1 MSQTAI
7 PLQFEKYLQN
17 QISVGKAPDMNEM
30 IFAYIP
36 NLDPSQPIDRN
47 QGLPAVSTWVHQQ
60 DIDQVGKLGD
70 NALVYSVVI
79 PGSVAAFTF
88 NAIYLRDK
96 NVPNSCGMVVHKA
109 TETKEAGM
117 ASTKNLMQQYTG
129 AAQVAGIT
137 VDAQTWQIDYQA
149 RLLGIEEDM
158 RLASLDNYGHT
169 AFIQGFDVAQQA
181 DPTKYKVAPGVV
193 YVGGLRAEL
202 KNEVIQTISA
212 KPTGLY
218 IDVVRTGTVLSKWQN
233 IVTVRASAT
242 PLTDYVD
249 QNQQQHYVARLAGI
263 NANGSIT
270 DWRVKTDNADQEW
283 SPFINY
289 SIGHEVVRNKLRYIA
304 RDASGPDNGGA
315 VMPTNDE
322 NRWHPVLPSTYSE
335 RDESSSWIKIAV
347 VYGVQNLGGGGDFLS
362 LEFIG
367 WSDFGYTNRFSA
379 DIIVVERNDDFSAIV
394 SPKTLGIQNPTFYT
408 KRVSANNFELWVKRN
423 SNFPCPLTVIRKSR
437 SRYTGTIAGI
447 LEKATTEPTGLTLV
461 PYDTGYQFAS
471 IPIGMEVAFDTPPPT
486 NDPRFRFVK
495 LTADDAYNAGLLT
508 NKVVSGTAPNLVVKM
523 TVNSALS
530 PINGQQIEMLNTMGA
545 IPTPGLTSGV
555 IIQDAMR
562 NITGKVFGY
571 TDKST
576 SSRSFDNASGAF
588 TIDSQ
593 GVSNHAPVGFDG
605 STGPNAALRLDASRV
620 VPTASRFQVFGV
632 SRVYYRRIY

>member
-60 DIDQVGKLGD
+60 EIDQVGKLGD

-158 RLASLDNYGHT
+158 RLANLDNYGHT
-169 AFIQGFDVAQQA
+169 AFIQGFDVTQQA
-181 DPTKYKVAPGVV
+181 DPAKYKVAPGVV
-193 YVGGLRAEL
+193 YIGGLRAEL

-242 PLTDYVD
+242 PLTNYVD

-270 DWRVKTDNADQEW
+270 DWRVKTDNTDQEW

-289 SIGHEVVRNKLRYIA
+289 SIGHEVVRNNLRYIA
-304 RDASGPDNGGA
+304 RAASGPDNGGA
-315 VMPTNDE
+315 ITPE
-322 NRWHPVLPSTYSE
+322 NNSGSTWDLVLPQAYSTT
-335 RDESSSWIKIAV
+335 DASSVWIKVAEV
-347 VYGVQNLGGGGDFLS
+347 KGDNNEAGDFLV
-362 LEFIG
+362 LEVIG
-367 WSDFGYTNRFSA
+367 GSDFGLRDRFSA
-379 DIIVVERNDDFSAIV
+379 DIIITERADAVAALVI
-394 SPKTLGIQNPTFYT
+394 PKTIGGGTNPEFYT
-408 KRVSANNFELWVKRN
+408 KRNAANAFELWMKRN
-423 SNFPCPLTVIRKSR
+423 TIFSSPVTIIRKSR
-437 SRYTGTIAGI
+437 SRYSATVAGI
-447 LEKATTEPTGLTLV
+447 LSITNTAPTGTTLV
-461 PYDTGYQFAS
+461 PYDTGYQYAS

-495 LTADDAYNAGLLT
+495 LTYNDAYNAGLLT
-508 NKVVSGTAPNLVVKM
+508 SQTLSGSAPELVSTAVI
-523 TVNSALS
+523 SAAQS
-530 PINGQQIEMLNTMGA
+530 PINGQTIDMINTMGTF
-545 IPTPGLTSGV
+545 IRPGVAAGVRQLSDNRSHNHTAEGTRSNIGFLAAGPGRDFSSTTVTTS
-555 IIQDAMR
+555 
-562 NITGKVFGY
+562 
-571 TDKST
+571 
-576 SSRSFDNASGAF
+576 ASG
-588 TIDSQ
+588 
-593 GVSNHAPVGFDG
+593 GVEARPYNI
-605 STGPNAALRLDASRV
+605 SRV
-620 VPTASRFQVFGV
+620 F
-632 SRVYYRRIY
+632 YKRIY

>member
-47 QGLPAVSTWVHQQ
+47 QGLPATSTWVHQQ
-60 DIDQVGKLGD
+60 NIDQVGKLGD

-158 RLASLDNYGHT
+158 RLANLDNYGHT
-169 AFIQGFDVAQQA
+169 AFIQGFDVTQQA
-181 DPTKYKVAPGVV
+181 DPAKYKVAPGVV

-289 SIGHEVVRNKLRYIA
+289 SIGHEVVRNNLRYIA
-304 RDASGPDNGGA
+304 RAASGPDNGGA
-315 VMPTNDE
+315 ITPGGSQQKWDL
-322 NRWHPVLPSTYSE
+322 VLPQSYSVKQPGI
-335 RDESSSWIKIAV
+335 WVKIAMI
-347 VYGVQNLGGGGDFLS
+347 YGGTPTDGDSVSISF
-362 LEFIG
+362 
-367 WSDFGYTNRFSA
+367 FGASNYASTRRFSA
-379 DIIVVERNDDFSAIV
+379 EITLSQRDSSVEALIIPHELGRDNPRFYIKSI
-394 SPKTLGIQNPTFYT
+394 SPLIH
-408 KRVSANNFELWVKRN
+408 ELWFNR
-423 SNFPCPLTVIRKSR
+423 STSFPAPMTVRLNCLPRIGE
-437 SRYTGTIAGI
+437 TVVGI
-447 LEKATTEPTGLTLV
+447 LDTSSTEPEGVTLV

-495 LTADDAYNAGLLT
+495 LTHNDAYNTGLLT
-508 NKVVSGTAPNLVVKM
+508 SQTLSGSAPELVSTAVI
-523 TVNSALS
+523 SAAQS
-530 PINGQQIEMLNTMGA
+530 PINGQTIDMINTMGTFIRPGVTA
-545 IPTPGLTSGV
+545 GVRQLSGNKSHAHPLASSTYNVTPGGGATVLT
-555 IIQDAMR
+555 
-562 NITGKVFGY
+562 
-571 TDKST
+571 
-576 SSRSFDNASGAF
+576 ASGSGAN
-588 TIDSQ
+588 TLTNGDNESKPYNI
-593 GVSNHAPVGFDG
+593 
-605 STGPNAALRLDASRV
+605 SRV
-620 VPTASRFQVFGV
+620 F
-632 SRVYYRRIY
+632 YKRIY

>member
-96 NVPNSCGMVVHKA
+96 NVPNSCGMAVHKA

-117 ASTKNLMQQYTG
+117 ASTKSLMQQYTG

-158 RLASLDNYGHT
+158 RLANLDNYAHT
-169 AFIQGFDVAQQA
+169 AFIQGFDVTQQA
-181 DPTKYKVAPGVV
+181 DPAKYKVAPGVV

-289 SIGHEVVRNKLRYIA
+289 SIGHEVVRNNLRYIA
-304 RDASGPDNGGA
+304 RAASGPDNGGA
-315 VMPTNDE
+315 ITPE
-322 NRWHPVLPSTYSE
+322 NNSGSTWDLVLPQAYSTT
-335 RDESSSWIKIAV
+335 DASSVWIKVAEV
-347 VYGVQNLGGGGDFLS
+347 KGDNNTAGDFLV
-362 LEFIG
+362 LEVIG
-367 WSDFGYTNRFSA
+367 GSDFGLRDRFSA
-379 DIIVVERNDDFSAIV
+379 DIIITERADAVAALVI
-394 SPKTLGIQNPTFYT
+394 PKTIGGGTNPEFYT
-408 KRVSANNFELWVKRN
+408 KRNAANAFELWMKRN
-423 SNFPCPLTVIRKSR
+423 TIFSSPVTIIRKSR
-437 SRYTGTIAGI
+437 SRYSATVAGI
-447 LEKATTEPTGLTLV
+447 LSITNTAPTGITLV

-495 LTADDAYNAGLLT
+495 LTADDAYNGSLL
-508 NKVVSGTAPNLVVKM
+508 NQKVISGTAPNLVVKM

-545 IPTPGLTSGV
+545 IPTPGLTSGA
-555 IIQDAMR
+555 IIQDAIR
-562 NITGKVFGY
+562 NITASVKFGFNNREEIV
-571 TDKST
+571 DA
-576 SSRSFDNASGAF
+576 DGAF
-588 TIDSQ
+588 SSDLT
-593 GVSNHAPVGFDG
+593 GPVG
-605 STGPNAALRLDASRV
+605 SNPSSARSAVSRLKFDASSV
-620 VPTASRFQVFGV
+620 VPTADRNQPFGV
-632 SRVYYRRIY
+632 SRVYYKRIY

>member
-47 QGLPAVSTWVHQQ
+47 QGLPATSTWVHQQ
-60 DIDQVGKLGD
+60 NIDQVGKLGD

-158 RLASLDNYGHT
+158 RLANLDNYGHT
-169 AFIQGFDVAQQA
+169 AFIQGFDVTQQA
-181 DPTKYKVAPGVV
+181 DPAKYKVAPGVV

-242 PLTDYVD
+242 PLTNYID

-289 SIGHEVVRNKLRYIA
+289 SIGHEVVRNNLRYIA
-304 RDASGPDNGGA
+304 RAASGPDNGGA
-315 VMPTNDE
+315 ITPE
-322 NRWHPVLPSTYSE
+322 NNSGSTWDLVLPQAYSTGDQLTDWLKLAIVVGE
-335 RDESSSWIKIAV
+335 FNIA
-347 VYGVQNLGGGGDFLS
+347 GDFLS
-362 LEFIG
+362 LEVIG
-367 WSDFGYTNRFSA
+367 GSDFGANTRFSA
-379 DIIVVERNDDFSAIV
+379 DIMIAERAGVANVIVTPKNLGLTNPEFYIKSTSANTYELWMKRLTDFS
-394 SPKTLGIQNPTFYT
+394 SP
-408 KRVSANNFELWVKRN
+408 V
-423 SNFPCPLTVIRKSR
+423 TVVRKSR
-437 SRYTGTIAGI
+437 SRNSATVAGI
-447 LEKATTEPTGLTLV
+447 LSITNTAPTGITLV

-495 LTADDAYNAGLLT
+495 LTHNDAYNTGLLT
-508 NKVVSGTAPNLVVKM
+508 SQTLSGSAPELVSTAVI
-523 TVNSALS
+523 SAAQS
-530 PINGQQIEMLNTMGA
+530 PINGQTIDMINTMGTF
-545 IPTPGLTSGV
+545 IRPGVAAGVRQLSDNRSHNHTAEGTRSNIGFLAAGPGRDFSSTTVTTS
-555 IIQDAMR
+555 
-562 NITGKVFGY
+562 
-571 TDKST
+571 
-576 SSRSFDNASGAF
+576 ASGGDEARPYN
-588 TIDSQ
+588 I
-593 GVSNHAPVGFDG
+593 
-605 STGPNAALRLDASRV
+605 SRV
-620 VPTASRFQVFGV
+620 F
-632 SRVYYRRIY
+632 YKRIY

>member
-7 PLQFEKYLQN
+7 PLQFEQYLQN
-17 QISVGKAPDMNEM
+17 QISVGKGPDMNEM

-60 DIDQVGKLGD
+60 NIDQVGKLGD

-137 VDAQTWQIDYQA
+137 VDAQTWQIDYQV

-158 RLASLDNYGHT
+158 RLANLDNYGHT
-169 AFIQGFDVAQQA
+169 AFIQGFDVTQQA
-181 DPTKYKVAPGVV
+181 DPAKYKVAPGVV

-289 SIGHEVVRNKLRYIA
+289 SIGHEVVRNSLRYIA
-304 RDASGPDNGGA
+304 RLASGPDNGGA
-315 VMPTNDE
+315 VNPSVTEGKWD
-322 NRWHPVLPSTYSE
+322 PVLPQAYTL
-335 RDESSSWIKIAV
+335 RNPTQWVKIAV
-347 VYGVQNLGGGGDFLS
+347 VAGGTATDGDAVSISVFGGS
-362 LEFIG
+362 NYA
-367 WSDFGYTNRFSA
+367 STARFSA
-379 DIIVVERNDDFSAIV
+379 DILLGERGDSVLAVIE
-394 SPKTLGIQNPTFYT
+394 PKTLALNNPTFYT
-408 KRVSANNFELWVKRN
+408 KRIAAFTYELWFKRET
-423 SNFPCPLTVIRKSR
+423 SFPSVLTIVQKSR
-437 SRYTGTIAGI
+437 PLVSVTKVGI
-447 LEKATTEPTGLTLV
+447 LETSSTAPVDITLV

-495 LTADDAYNAGLLT
+495 LTHNDAYNTGLLT
-508 NKVVSGTAPNLVVKM
+508 SQTLSGSAPELVSTAVI
-523 TVNSALS
+523 SAAQS
-530 PINGQQIEMLNTMGA
+530 PINGQTIDMINTMGTF
-545 IPTPGLTSGV
+545 IRPGVTAGV
-555 IIQDAMR
+555 RKSSQNKAHTHDVAQGGTQGVGAYSLR
-562 NITGKVFGY
+562 
-571 TDKST
+571 ST
-576 SSRSFDNASGAF
+576 SWTGTYMQAVSEGGDEANPYCLSR
-588 TIDSQ
+588 IYYK
-593 GVSNHAPVGFDG
+593 
-605 STGPNAALRLDASRV
+605 
-620 VPTASRFQVFGV
+620 
-632 SRVYYRRIY
+632 RVY